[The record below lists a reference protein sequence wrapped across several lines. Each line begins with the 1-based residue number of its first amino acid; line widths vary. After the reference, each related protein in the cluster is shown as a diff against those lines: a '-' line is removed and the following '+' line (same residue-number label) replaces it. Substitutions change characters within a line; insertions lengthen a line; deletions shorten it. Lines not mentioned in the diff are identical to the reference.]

1 MTVEKDIWIFL
12 SHSSADFEK
21 VRLIR
26 NYLEEKKCRPLMFYL
41 KCLNSEE
48 ETFELIKRE
57 IDVRTRFVVCDSD
70 NARVSK
76 WVRKEIEYI
85 TEKEPKRSYL
95 KLDLKKPFDELMD
108 DIDLYVLKTCVYVS
122 YRPKDLDIIRQVK
135 KRLLKYDVRV
145 FVDWDEFFAG
155 RIDFETSPA
164 QTIEN
169 VSNCGYFVL
178 VCMDVLLSEWQKQ
191 ELGVAIKA
199 NADVLV
205 IATTKC
211 VDPFLSDLQSPKG
224 IIVRIDDYSENM
236 SDKVT
241 DEILWHILPTG
252 TVLTF
257 ALNFRSGI
265 NSTKDNGE
273 ADKLD
278 SLLVHKAKVSSTPSA
293 LAFLARCYENGEH
306 GLPVNLR
313 KALEYYTD
321 LIYGEGQIGLVQH
334 AKEVNEKLQ
343 QLQRTEHE
351 RLHPSLLRRTRN
363 LLKNWKL
370 R

>member
-70 NARVSK
+70 NARASK

-85 TEKEPKRSYL
+85 TGKEPKRSYL
-95 KLDLKKPFDELMD
+95 RLDLTKPINELKT
-108 DIDLYVLKTCVYVS
+108 DIDLYVSKTFVYIS
-122 YRPKDLDIIRQVK
+122 YRRIDLDMVRQVK
-135 KRLLKYDVRV
+135 NRLAKYDVSV
-145 FVDWDEFFAG
+145 FVDAEELEG
-155 RIDFETSPA
+155 VDFRVSLTQA
-164 QTIEN
+164 I
-169 VSNCGYFVL
+169 VHASNCGYFIL
-178 VCMDVLLSEWQKQ
+178 ICSDGLLSEWQKQ
-191 ELGVAIKA
+191 ELEVATKA
-199 NADVLV
+199 NAGVLV
-205 IATTKC
+205 VATTKRI
-211 VDPFLSDLQSPKG
+211 DPFLVDRQPPKSNM
-224 IIVRIDDYSENM
+224 VCIDNCDENTA
-236 SDKVT
+236 DRVA

-252 TVLTF
+252 AVHTF
-257 ALNFRSGI
+257 ARNFRSGI
-265 NSTKDNGE
+265 NSTKDNEE

-278 SLLVHKAKVSSTPSA
+278 RLLVSKAEASPNPGA
-293 LAFLARCYENGEH
+293 LIFLAQCYENGEH

-313 KALEYYTD
+313 KALEYYAEA
-321 LIYGEGQIGLVQH
+321 IHGEGRTDLVQH

-351 RLHPSLLRRTRN
+351 RLHPSLLRRIRN
-363 LLKNWKL
+363 LLKNW
-370 R
+370 RVR

>member
-70 NARVSK
+70 NARASK

-85 TEKEPKRSYL
+85 TGKEPKRSYL
-95 KLDLKKPFDELMD
+95 RLDLTKSINELKT
-108 DIDLYVLKTCVYVS
+108 DIDLYVSKTAVYIS
-122 YRPKDLDIIRQVK
+122 YRRRDLDMVRQVK
-135 KRLLKYDVRV
+135 NRLAKYDVRV
-145 FVDWDEFFAG
+145 FVGADKLESV
-155 RIDFETSPA
+155 DFRLSLTQA
-164 QTIEN
+164 I
-169 VSNCGYFVL
+169 VHASNCGYFIFI
-178 VCMDVLLSEWQKQ
+178 CSDGLLSEGQKQ

-241 DEILWHILPTG
+241 DEILWHVLPSGAVHTFAHNFRTG
-252 TVLTF
+252 T
-257 ALNFRSGI
+257 NGK
-265 NSTKDNGE
+265 KDGDE

-278 SLLVHKAKVSSTPSA
+278 SLLVRKAKVSDNPAA

-313 KALEYYTD
+313 KALEYYD
-321 LIYGEGQIGLVQH
+321 DVIHGEGRTADLVQH
-334 AKEVNEKLQ
+334 TKEVNEKLQ

-351 RLHPSLLRRTRN
+351 RLHPSLLRRIRN
-363 LLKNWKL
+363 LLKNW
-370 R
+370 RVR